1 MIFLHIL
8 ILHNI
13 VDPIERFLFSKSVFV
28 VSKEINILVK
38 IWGKNTDFCIYFEFF
53 VFKAEQLT
61 FFRAIL
67 THGQ

>member
-1 MIFLHIL
+1 M
-8 ILHNI
+8 
-13 VDPIERFLFSKSVFV
+13 DPIERFLFSKTCFCCIQG
-28 VSKEINILVK
+28 INILVK

-53 VFKAEQLT
+53 VSKAEQFT